1 MRQEIISNWHKTR
14 QWLSDIPSP
23 TIKASKNK
31 LLEKY
36 KPERGAEVVEILLNM
51 EASSEAFDEE
61 CNYTDENI
69 IKNLV
74 EEFTITNETTNNNEF
89 ILPYRGVNK
98 MEMTKPKVNLQY
110 RPLMIFGK
118 TEHLLTVNTS
128 SPTTIFMAL
137 YEIAK
142 SRSGTEPK
150 VSKSHWWLKYK
161 EF

>member
-74 EEFTITNETTNNNEF
+74 EEFTNETTNNNEF

-142 SRSGTEPK
+142 SRSGIEPK
-150 VSKSHWWLKYK
+150 VSKSHWWFKYK